1 MVAPLE
7 GGRQMRSTACLLV
20 IGLLLAAS
28 PAGAAVIRV
37 RPGHSI
43 QAAVD
48 AANPGDHIVV
58 YPGTY
63 HEANTPCP
71 TDPTHRCAVVVTKDD
86 VKLIGRPGWATTRA
100 ASPS

>member
-1 MVAPLE
+1 
-7 GGRQMRSTACLLV
+7 MRSTACLLV